1 MDSFDLVVIG
11 SGPGGYVAAIRA
23 AQLGL
28 RTALVEKDAALG
40 GTCLNVGCIPSKA
53 MLESS
58 ELYHLARARL
68 GEHGVKVAGDV
79 QLDLPT
85 MLARK
90 ERIVGELTSG
100 VAQLMK
106 KNKVTVLRGRGS
118 LAAADR
124 VKVQPSESGEGS
136 GAKGEPS
143 EVGARAVILAT
154 GSVPV
159 QLPFLPFDGKR
170 VIDSTGALALT
181 EVPGHLVV
189 IGAGAVGLELGS
201 VWRRLGAK
209 VTVVEMM
216 PQITPFA
223 DTQMARTL
231 QRSLKEQGL
240 DIQLKTQ
247 VSAARVEANGVTLTL
262 KDAKDQQSELGCD
275 VVLVAVG
282 RKPYHEGLG
291 LESAGVELDPRGRVK
306 VDAELR
312 TSVPTIYAIGDLI
325 EGPMLAHKASEEGVA
340 VAERLAGQAAHVSYE
355 AIPSVVYTA
364 PELAQVGLTEE
375 QVKERGLEPR
385 IGRFLFR
392 PNGRAKSLGEEEG
405 TVKLIADAQTDRL
418 LGAHIVGPRA
428 SELIGELV
436 LALEFK
442 ASAEDVARTSHAHP
456 TLSEVV
462 KEAALAVAGRAIHG

>member
-28 RTALVEKDAALG
+28 RAALVEKDATLG

-58 ELYHLARARL
+58 ELYHLARSRL
-68 GEHGVKVAGDV
+68 GEHGVKLAGEV

-90 ERIVGELTSG
+90 DRIVGELTSG
-100 VAQLMK
+100 VAQLTK

-118 LAAADR
+118 LAAVDR
-124 VKVQPSESGEGS
+124 VRVQPLEGE
-136 GAKGEPS
+136 AS
-143 EVGARAVILAT
+143 EVGARAVLLAT

-170 VIDSTGALALT
+170 VIDSTGALSLT
-181 EVPGHLVV
+181 EVPGRLVV

-240 DIQLKTQ
+240 DIRLKTQ
-247 VSAARVEANGVTLTL
+247 VSAARVEASGVTLTL
-262 KDAKDQQSELGCD
+262 KGAKDEQSELACD

-282 RKPYHEGLG
+282 RKPYHEGLN
-291 LESAGVELDPRGRVK
+291 LEAVGVELDPRGRVK

-312 TSVPTIYAIGDLI
+312 TSAPTIHAIGDVV
-325 EGPMLAHKASEEGVA
+325 EGPMLAHKASEEGVT
-340 VAERLAGQAAHVSYE
+340 VAERLAGQAAHVNYE

-375 QVKERGLEPR
+375 QVKERGIEPR

-428 SELIGELV
+428 SELIAELV